1 MSDAQ
6 RAAGL
11 PGLLRVAA
19 RPVLC
24 LGGWLALLA
33 ALTSGLDAYY
43 QGVAVGVG
51 IVAVLA
57 LGLVL
62 VTGLG
67 GQFSLAQAAFF
78 GIGAYGSGLLTVRL
92 GWSAGLALVASAAVA
107 VALAY
112 LLGKPVFRL
121 RGHFL
126 AMGTLALTEI
136 FFVVV
141 SNLTLT
147 GGGGGFG
154 GIVPLSL
161 LGIDFTELTAQLWLV
176 GLVLGAGMWAVANI
190 ARSREGR
197 ALRALRSH
205 EAAAASCGV
214 DVSWAKTRVFAGSA
228 FFGSVAGSI
237 YAHQL
242 LYVSPAPF
250 GPLRSIDVLAAVVLG
265 GLLSPWGPLLGAVG
279 FEVIRQGVD
288 RYLPALLGERAV
300 GAGGT
305 LVFGLLLVLVL
316 VLRPDGL
323 AGVFGDLA
331 RQLRRVP
338 AVQRALQALARAPLP
353 ASPGAASRTD
363 PAPAAAPGPAAGPGE
378 RVVLEAAGLTKTFGG
393 VHALAD
399 VDLALHEREILAVIG
414 PNGAGKSTLM
424 NVLSG
429 NLPPTAGRVV
439 LAGDDVTGAP
449 AHVVS
454 AHGLART
461 FQTPS
466 LFAGMTTRENA
477 LVGAHLSGR
486 TGLVRSAL
494 PTPGAARE
502 ERRLGARVDDA
513 LAELGLA
520 ELSAL
525 PATELSLGQQ
535 KLVEVARALAHEPSV
550 LLLDE
555 PGAGLNRVEKLALAQ
570 TLRDLRARGISLL
583 LIEHD
588 MEFVMSLADRVH
600 VLDFGRTLRVGT
612 PDVVQNDPDVVAAY
626 LGTPHDVPEDL
637 VEEELVRGRP

>member
-1 MSDAQ
+1 MSEQVAGAAPERLQDRLPAPLLTAA
-6 RAAGL
+6 RAVLPAAGW
-11 PGLLRVAA
+11 LL
-19 RPVLC
+19 
-24 LGGWLALLA
+24 LLA
-33 ALTSGLDAYY
+33 VLTSSLDSYY
-43 QGVAVGVG
+43 LGVAVGVG
-51 IVAVLA
+51 ISALLA

-78 GIGAYGSGLLTVRL
+78 GIGAYGSGLLTVKQ
-92 GWSAGLALVASAAVA
+92 GWPAGLALVASAGVA
-107 VALAY
+107 TALAY
-112 LLGKPVFRL
+112 LLGKPIFRL

-136 FFVVV
+136 FFQLA
-141 SNLTLT
+141 SNLKLT

-154 GIVPLSL
+154 GIVPLSV
-161 LGIDFTELTAQLWLV
+161 LGVDFATLTSQLWLI
-176 GLVLGAGMWAVANI
+176 GIVLGAGIWAVSNI
-190 ARSREGR
+190 KRSREGR

-214 DVSWAKTRVFAGSA
+214 NVSWSKTRVFAGSA
-228 FFGSVAGSI
+228 FLGSIAGSI

-265 GLLSPWGPLLGAVG
+265 GLLSPWGPLLGAIA

-288 RYLPALLGERAV
+288 KSLPSLLGERAV

-305 LVFGLLLVLVL
+305 LVFGIILVLVL

-323 AGVFGDLA
+323 AGVFGSVA

-338 AVQRALQALARAPLP
+338 ALQGPLRALG
-353 ASPGAASRTD
+353 S
-363 PAPAAAPGPAAGPGE
+363 APAAAVPAAATVRPTDE
-378 RVVLEAAGLTKTFGG
+378 VVLEAKGLTKTFGG
-393 VHALAD
+393 VHALAE
-399 VDLALHEREILAVIG
+399 VDLVLHAQEILAVIG

-429 NLPPTAGRVV
+429 NLPPTAGTVSV
-439 LAGDDVTGAP
+439 GGKDVTNAP

-466 LFAGMTTRENA
+466 LFAGLVTRENV
-477 LVGAHLSGR
+477 LVGAYLGGR
-486 TGLVRSAL
+486 TGMVRSAL
-494 PTPGAARE
+494 PTPGARRE
-502 ERRLGARVDDA
+502 EKRLGARADA
-513 LAELGLA
+513 ILAELGL
-520 ELSAL
+520 SAL
-525 PATELSLGQQ
+525 SGELATELSLGQQ

-555 PGAGLNRVEKLALAQ
+555 PGAGLNRVEKLALAE
-570 TLRDLRARGISLL
+570 TLRELRVRGISLL

-600 VLDFGRTLRVGT
+600 VLDFGRTLRVGS
-612 PDVVQNDPDVVAAY
+612 PSLVQNDPTVIAAY
-626 LGTPHDVPEDL
+626 LGTPHDVPAEM
-637 VEEELVRGRP
+637 VEEALVHDRS